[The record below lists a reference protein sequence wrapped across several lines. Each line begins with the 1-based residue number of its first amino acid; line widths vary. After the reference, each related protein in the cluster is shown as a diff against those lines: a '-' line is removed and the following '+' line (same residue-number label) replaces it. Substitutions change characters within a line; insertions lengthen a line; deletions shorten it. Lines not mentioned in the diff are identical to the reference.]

1 MTHEILN
8 TFNVVSWRG
17 SRIGETWSHCTKC
30 DWTEKDKTIQTSRH
44 HQINVHNATLPTIIQ
59 VVYWSSSSW
68 GGECANGKLYTCIQ
82 CNDIRFL
89 MHKKG
94 GIIANG
100 KLSAMN
106 TLTMHYHAPHTSAG
120 LLSVQWQM
128 QKTYIA
134 SRLFISLLIGPHL
147 IYCSVHWGLLWYRGI
162 AGTLQYNLGYDVEP
176 QQGWGIVWCSACC
189 VVGRGLG
196 NRLEEED

>member
-1 MTHEILN
+1 MSTMLHNLAN
-8 TFNVVSWRG
+8 
-17 SRIGETWSHCTKC
+17 HH
-30 DWTEKDKTIQTSRH
+30 TSGLLVLIKLTGWMYKW
-44 HQINVHNATLPTIIQ
+44 QA
-59 VVYWSSSSW
+59 VYM
-68 GGECANGKLYTCIQ
+68 YTMQ
-82 CNDIRFL
+82 CIRFL
-89 MHKKG
+89 MQKKG

>member
-30 DWTEKDKTIQTSRH
+30 DWTEKDLRQNSSNFQTPP
-44 HQINVHNATLPTIIQ
+44 NK
-59 VVYWSSSSW
+59 
-68 GGECANGKLYTCIQ
+68 CANGKLYTCIQ

-176 QQGWGIVWCSACC
+176 PTQQGWGIVRCSACC

>member
-1 MTHEILN
+1 MLFLEEEAELQRLEAPALSAIEH
-8 TFNVVSWRG
+8 R
-17 SRIGETWSHCTKC
+17 RTW
-30 DWTEKDKTIQTSRH
+30 DKTFQTSRH
-44 HQINVHNATLPTIIQ
+44 HHRNVHNASQPCQPSYKWSTGPHQADGVNVQMASCIHVYNAMYQ
-59 VVYWSSSSW
+59 V
-68 GGECANGKLYTCIQ
+68 
-82 CNDIRFL
+82 L
-89 MHKKG
+89 MQKKG